1 MPEAAAAQSPGPA
14 PAPPPSGV
22 FPGWWV
28 VAALFVILM
37 TASGLAF
44 YNLQVFLHALTQEG
58 VIGLNLVSWAIG
70 FFFVVN
76 GLAGLGVSVLLERF
90 PARYVIAV
98 GGVVAGASLAF
109 LGRVADTTQLFV
121 VFGILG
127 LGFPAT
133 SLIPA
138 MTVVTRWFVERR
150 SVAVSVV
157 STGLSLG
164 GILFTPVC
172 ARAIELHGFAA
183 VSHWIGLAYVVGV
196 VPLALLLVRDQP
208 EPTAGQ
214 ATSADDAPPPGVA
227 YRDAV
232 SSRYFVWL
240 GAAYVG
246 IMLAQ
251 VGVLQHLYNAVA
263 ARVDTEFARRV
274 IQILAGS
281 SVVGRFA
288 GGFILLRVPIRP
300 ATAVLIAVQG
310 LALGSLAYATT
321 PGAIAIS
328 VVGFGLVVGN
338 LLMIQ
343 PLLLATAFGVRE
355 YGRIYS
361 TSQLV
366 STVGY
371 ATGPGVVALLST
383 RFGGYDVAFAVA
395 AGASALALLCLA
407 LAGRPAA
414 EH

>member
-1 MPEAAAAQSPGPA
+1 MPEANAQSAGPA
-14 PAPPPSGV
+14 RAPPPPGV

-44 YNLQVFLHALTQEG
+44 YNLQVFLHALTQKG

-76 GLAGLGVSVLLERF
+76 GVAGLGVSVLLERF
-90 PARYVIAV
+90 PARYVIAA
-98 GGVVAGASLAF
+98 GGVVAGASLAL
-109 LGRVADTTQLFV
+109 LGRVADGTQLFV
-121 VFGILG
+121 IFGVLG
-127 LGFPAT
+127 IGFPAT

-172 ARAIELHGFAA
+172 AHAIELHGFAA

-196 VPLALLLVRDQP
+196 VPLALLLVRDRP
-208 EPTAGQ
+208 EAAAG
-214 ATSADDAPPPGVA
+214 AKTGKDAAPPPGVA
-227 YRDAV
+227 YREAV
-232 SSRYFVWL
+232 TSRYFVWL
-240 GAAYVG
+240 GAAYVA

-263 ARVDTEFARRV
+263 SRVDTEFARRV

-288 GGFILLRVPIRP
+288 GGFVLLRVPIRP
-300 ATAVLIAVQG
+300 ATAVLITVQG
-310 LALGSLAYATT
+310 LALGSLAFATT
-321 PGAIAIS
+321 PLAIGVS

-343 PLLLATAFGVRE
+343 PLLLAAAFGVRD

-366 STVGY
+366 STLGY
-371 ATGPGVVALLST
+371 ATGPGVVAGLST
-383 RFGGYDVAFAVA
+383 HFGGYEEAIAVA
-395 AGASALALLCLA
+395 AGVSVVALLSLA
-407 LAGRPAA
+407 LAGHPAA